1 MRDGV
6 VDIYVHVLCENV
18 ENSVVI
24 FRSCFGFFLERLSLS
39 LSSFS
44 LSLILHRLACPV
56 YTDLCVSVC
65 WVMDDKDDDD
75 DDDLVFT
82 DMDDY
87 ARRLIQQPY
96 SHRNSTNAYTRN
108 QEEEEEEGE
117 EEEEE
122 EGEGEEGEEEV
133 KLMSPRHAEALGTL
147 HSLVDGAAQ
156 LRVHLAQLGHEL
168 ERAGAADTA
177 ATGSGV
183 SGNVGVDVSP
193 VSSGEAWSELLR
205 LQRGLQRVESSVNR
219 STRETERRAVREER
233 ERVRLRR
240 RWEQMKME
248 EEENHEAGILHGETA
263 AEDYT
268 TNSGMIDNGV
278 GGDVVENDDDVDD
291 DDDDDDDDA
300 IREGTYDEER
310 KSEYSANLLSLT
322 RMRYPSYRVRASS
335 LSSDALDAVAVT
347 PPPSRQNEENEEERD
362 DGFRFPVEATPNVG
376 HGYAHE
382 DRVDNYEIH
391 VPRVT
396 SPRLRYD
403 YENDDDASRAN
414 LPPSRSYAYEASGT
428 DDGTYSR
435 PYRGEETSSTA
446 SEDTADGRNDRRSGA
461 SRITSAIAGGVCV
474 CVAGA
479 LRRPGAAV
487 GMLLLVTRAVGRARR
502 GSRPH
507 RGRRRGV
514 LNVLR
519 GRG

>member
-1 MRDGV
+1 MFMCSVKMSR
-6 VDIYVHVLCENV
+6 ILLLFSVLV
-18 ENSVVI
+18 LVSSLSV
-24 FRSCFGFFLERLSLS
+24 SLSLSLS

-44 LSLILHRLACPV
+44 LSLILHRLACSC
-56 YTDLCVSVC
+56 TVC
-65 WVMDDKDDDD
+65 WVMDDKDDD

-108 QEEEEEEGE
+108 QEEEEGEGE

-122 EGEGEEGEEEV
+122 EGEEEEV

-177 ATGSGV
+177 ATGSGM

-278 GGDVVENDDDVDD
+278 GVDGEEEQHHGEMYLRQPERRMRRGDVVEN
-291 DDDDDDDDA
+291 DDDDDDDA

-347 PPPSRQNEENEEERD
+347 PPPRQNEENEEERD

-446 SEDTADGRNDRRSGA
+446 SEATADGRNDRRSGA